1 MPSKSMND
9 LLHTWRRYKLD
20 YLIFALIL
28 GSYLFVACQKLAT
41 VPVPETDEAYML
53 HVSYE
58 MLNNG
63 RLAMPFRRFLGGH
76 IETNWHSLTP
86 LYYVLLAGFMK
97 LTGWGVLE
105 GRIFN
110 LITAILL
117 IIVVYII
124 ARKMFDW
131 RVGLCS
137 VVLLMSDAVF
147 FEHAKLLRNDYIAAF
162 AAMLAY
168 LLYEIAEE
176 RKRSIWFIA
185 TGLAAGACVMLH
197 SNGLYMLGA
206 IPLMMLLTRGWRILK
221 SKDLYQYLLS
231 ALAVMAYEIIS
242 DLLDYKNFLLQY
254 RGDKLH
260 FGVLSLQGWWENI
273 SNEPSRYVRWYAGG
287 ALFQNVP
294 RTTLHV
300 FQVLAGVALIYLM
313 VVALRTLRNGSVMS
327 EPRVRILVVTICL
340 ILFQAIVAGHKEAYY
355 IAHLA
360 PWYALCAGILL
371 MDAWN
376 FLWSIRVRGWA
387 HAATLS
393 NIAVAMFVICAL
405 LFGLQ
410 LARQTRRYIR
420 EVQNPELASF
430 EEIKGVLRSA
440 VPEGVCPVVIK
451 FPVMY
456 LVFPERIDC
465 FANIEDR
472 MMENVDLDG
481 KEYVVLLPNAGH
493 AKRAQRADE
502 LEAKYPLIAELKNTA
517 YGDITAYY
525 TGQND
530 AIRSRPVLTYV
541 FFGRLRGHG
550 QSE

>member
-1 MPSKSMND
+1 MTD
-9 LLHTWRRYKLD
+9 LFHTCRRFKVD
-20 YLIFALIL
+20 YLVLALML
-28 GSYLFVACQKLAT
+28 GSYAFVACERLAT

-97 LTGWGVLE
+97 LTGWGVLQ

-110 LITAILL
+110 LVTAILL
-117 IIVVYII
+117 MIVTYVI
-124 ARKMFDW
+124 AKRMFDW
-131 RVGLCS
+131 RVGMLAI
-137 VVLLMSDAVF
+137 LFLMSDSVF
-147 FEHAKLLRNDYIAAF
+147 FEHARLLRNDYIAAF

-176 RKRSIWFIA
+176 RKKSKWFIA
-185 TGLAAGACVMLH
+185 TGLVAGACVMLH

-206 IPLMMLLTRGWRILK
+206 IPLMMLLTRGWIVVK
-221 SKDLYQYLLS
+221 SKSLYQYLLS
-231 ALAVMAYEIIS
+231 ALAVMAYEIVT

-260 FGVLSLQGWWENI
+260 FGVLSLQGWWGNI
-273 SNEPSRYVRWYAGG
+273 SNEPSRYLRWYAGG
-287 ALFQNVP
+287 ALFPNIP
-294 RTTLHV
+294 RTTLHI
-300 FQVLAGVALIYLM
+300 FQALACVALIYLI
-313 VVALRTLRNGSVMS
+313 VVGARAARRGGAMR
-327 EPRVRILVVTICL
+327 EPRVRILVVTGCL

-371 MDAWN
+371 TDVLD
-376 FLWSIRVRGWA
+376 FLWSIRMKPWA
-387 HAATLS
+387 QAATIS
-393 NIAVAMFVICAL
+393 NFAIVLLLIAGV

-410 LARQTRRYIR
+410 LARQTRRYLR
-420 EVQNPELASF
+420 EAHNPELASF
-430 EEIKGVLRSA
+430 EEIKGVLRST

-456 LVFPERIDC
+456 LVFPEKIDC

-481 KEYVVLLPNAGH
+481 KEYVVLLPNAAH
-493 AKRAQRADE
+493 AKRAQKADE
-502 LEAKYPLIAELKNTA
+502 LEAKYPLIAELKDTA
-517 YGDITAYY
+517 YGDIAVYY
-525 TGQND
+525 TGQNE
-530 AIRSRPVLTYV
+530 AIRSRPAAQYR
-541 FFGRLRGHG
+541 FFKSLRGHA
-550 QSE
+550 QVE